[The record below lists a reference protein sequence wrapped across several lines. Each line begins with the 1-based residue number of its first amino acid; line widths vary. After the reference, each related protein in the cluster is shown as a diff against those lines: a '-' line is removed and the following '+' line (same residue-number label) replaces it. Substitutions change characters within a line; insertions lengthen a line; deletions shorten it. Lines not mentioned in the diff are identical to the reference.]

1 MDYNEFCQRYNI
13 KLTEQQAA
21 AVQRVNGA
29 TLLLA
34 VPGSGKTTV
43 IVARTGYLLQV
54 AGVNPRNILTITF
67 TKAAAREMKE
77 RFIKK
82 FGLGPNDSVPHFSTI
97 NSFCLSVLRICQREK
112 GIRVPTLVPNNNSI
126 IRDIAKKMM
135 HDYPSDATVNALGQN
150 IGKAK
155 NELMDDEQLKAID
168 VKVLDF
174 RDFFHAYQSH
184 LKDNFLMDFD
194 DQLLMANDM
203 LDQFPDLLNRAR
215 RQYRY
220 ISLDEAQDTS
230 LVQHLIV
237 QKLAGKNGNIFMV
250 GDEDQSIYGSRG
262 AHPASLLS
270 FEQDYENANVIYMDM
285 NFRSDQC
292 IVQATRRFITRN
304 SQRRDK
310 NMTAASRADGEINII
325 PLGDLKNQA
334 RLVLGEIK
342 KALADPSRTLGV
354 LYRNNYSAIPI
365 LNLLRKEGVSVR
377 AREAANLYLTHYIVS
392 DITALLRLA
401 MNPRDIH
408 SFRQVYYKLGLY
420 MKATLVDATE
430 EAMQANS
437 TATVWTALDVPQK
450 LRCKLHSIGHD
461 LKKVL
466 KMNPVDAIDQILYSV
481 DYWDSWLQRKIDEGE
496 SELSILIKVA
506 ILKMVAMEYDT
517 VQDFLTGLEA
527 IGTYQGNTTSN
538 VTLSTIHSSK
548 GLEFDRVILIDVFN
562 GILPSIRNDKEL
574 DDEEE
579 EVRLFYVGATR
590 AKHELNIV
598 LAHQMFGYP
607 LELSEFL
614 EDFVPDKS

>member
-1 MDYNEFCQRYNI
+1 MDYNEFCQKYDIR
-13 KLTEQQAA
+13 LTKQQAT

-54 AGVNPRNILTITF
+54 AGVDPRNILTITF

-82 FGLGPNDSVPHFSTI
+82 FNIGPNDPVPHFSTI
-97 NSFCLSVLRICQREK
+97 NSFCLSVIRTCQREK
-112 GIRVPTLVPNNNSI
+112 GVKIPMLVPNNSSI
-126 IRDIAKKMM
+126 IRDIARRMM
-135 HDYPSDATVNALGQN
+135 KDYPSDATVNSLGQS

-155 NELMDDEQLKAID
+155 NELMDDEQLKGID
-168 VKVLDF
+168 EKVLDF

-184 LKDNFLMDFD
+184 LAQNGLMDFD
-194 DQLLMANDM
+194 DQLLMADEL
-203 LDQFPDLLNRAR
+203 LDQFPDILARAKR
-215 RQYRY
+215 RYRY

-230 LVQHLIV
+230 LVQHIIV
-237 QKLAGKNGNIFMV
+237 QKLVGRNGNIFMV

-262 AHPASLLS
+262 AHPAALLN
-270 FEQDYENANVIYMDM
+270 FEQNYDNASVIYMDT
-285 NFRSDQC
+285 NWRSDQC
-292 IVQATRRFITRN
+292 IVQATRKFITRN

-310 NMTAASRADGEINII
+310 NMTAASKEPGQINII
-325 PLGDLKNQA
+325 PLGDLKNQP
-334 RLVLGEIK
+334 RLLLGEIK
-342 KALADPSRTLGV
+342 KAIAEPEKTMGI

-365 LNLLRKEGVSVR
+365 INLLRQEGIGIRTRDTV
-377 AREAANLYLTHYIVS
+377 NLYLTHYIVN

-401 MNPRDIH
+401 MNPRDIK

-420 MKATLVDATE
+420 MKASLVE
-430 EAMQANS
+430 QIEAKMQEYPEK
-437 TATVWTALDVPQK
+437 TVWDALDCYPALNRK
-450 LRCKLHSIGHD
+450 LKSIKRA
-461 LKKVL
+461 LSNITKSS
-466 KMNPVDAIDQILYSV
+466 PVDAIDCVLYIV
-481 DYWDSWLQRKIDEGE
+481 DYWDNWLQRKVDEGE
-496 SELSILIKVA
+496 SELSILIKVD

-517 VQDFLTGLEA
+517 VPTFLAGLA
-527 IGTYQGNTTSN
+527 SLNDYQSNQQSN
-538 VTLSTIHSSK
+538 VMLSTIHSSK

-562 GILPSIRNDKEL
+562 GILPSISNNKALE
-574 DDEEE
+574 DEEE

-590 AKHELNIV
+590 ARHELDIV

-614 EDFVPDKS
+614 KDFVPPKK